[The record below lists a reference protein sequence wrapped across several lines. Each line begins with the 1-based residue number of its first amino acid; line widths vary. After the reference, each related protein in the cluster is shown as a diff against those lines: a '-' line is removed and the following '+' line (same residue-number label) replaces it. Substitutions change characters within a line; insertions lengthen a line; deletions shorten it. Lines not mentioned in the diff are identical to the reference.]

1 MKEFYSDYTGWIMK
15 ILEFEED
22 KLINPDEHYAWK
34 VRNKYASDYVK
45 KGLVLAKELQKK
57 EKIFV

>member
-57 EKIFV
+57 